1 MARTAGPSLAV
12 ETEVSEGRMP
22 PFARHTSPLVPH
34 GIVTDGRPGY
44 LTPEQELTLGALRA
58 ALADTRMPRGWANDD
73 TLCRFLRARN
83 WALDQTLA
91 MLRATIAWRDDFPYA
106 GGAGALLHFVY
117 DEEKEVRRCFPQAF
131 HKTDKWGR
139 PVLIQCVGGV
149 DAAALAKVTSFDKL
163 LLYFIHR
170 LERTIHVKSV
180 RAEMN
185 RREHTA
191 QCELLM
197 YSARSLSSVGIH
209 RARLSAVHVSGSLCS
224 SSI

>member
-139 PVLIQCVGGV
+139 PVLIQCVGSV

-170 LERTIHVKSV
+170 LEHTIHVKSAI
-180 RAEMN
+180 AEIN

-191 QCELLM
+191 QCELFIH
-197 YSARSLSSVGIH
+197 SALSLSLYLI
-209 RARLSAVHVSGSLCS
+209 
-224 SSI
+224 